1 MDFGHWH
8 VFLTQEKLNKL
19 KRYLDL
25 TDKDVENLR
34 KIKERLTFQEV
45 YSIFKKFSEH
55 LLTFEEFRKI
65 VEERQIDLHELRLKR
80 TRYFFRL
87 LENHYDRE
95 YVESRIK
102 VGVVHSSARITI
114 DYFIGGVGKLLEI
127 VEEKLKEKFSPQELP
142 EVFTSLVKAFLFDV
156 AIIIDSYIYE
166 TFEKFKEFLERNVD
180 AIVLL
185 DYDFKVV
192 FANRTF
198 EKLVGVNREELR
210 GVSFCE
216 LFPKEKKTQ
225 CAYIREVC
233 KSRESGTIEEIVY
246 LENRKTGVRIPV
258 ELAFNRYRV
267 QEDTY
272 FVLDIRN
279 VSEKLE
285 FEKEYLRLAALH
297 TVMGEIDRLL
307 FSERDYKKILY
318 NFVKIL
324 VEHGGFKF
332 AGIYRDSTGNPV
344 VEYGTYNASD
354 YAVCLK
360 SFCNGGCVILVL
372 AKEEEHFYKSEINF
386 IQEILNDIVHTVETS
401 RIHEKLTEVSLYDPL
416 TGLPNRNLFINLVQD
431 LIRRVRLKGRKV
443 AIVVFD
449 IDSFTEINTVYG
461 QKVGD
466 EILKEVAR
474 RITLIPEITDYV
486 ARITGDTFAFALEY
500 TYSKDEVV
508 KVINEIRRIFSEPVF
523 VNSYEIYVTF
533 SFGISVFPDDGE
545 SPEELLSYATTA
557 MLEARKIGGN
567 TYSFYRFPEFELK
580 EKMKLKQDL
589 KKAVEKGDFILLYQ
603 PKISLRE
610 RKVVGAEALLRWK
623 RGDELISPA
632 LFISIL
638 EETGLINEVGMWVMK
653 EVCRQLR
660 EWQEKD
666 LNFKIAVNIS
676 PVQLRSTSH
685 IRNLMRKIRSCK
697 LLLSYLEVE
706 ITETAVMENIGL
718 SSVFLRSLSDL
729 GVKSY
734 IDDFGTGYSSLA
746 YLKKLPVYGL
756 KIDVGFVRNI
766 PEDRDNLEIVKTII
780 SLAKSFGLKVVAEG
794 VEKKIQEEILLEL
807 GCDYAQGF
815 YYSPPLRA
823 EEFERFAR
831 EFEEKGSAHRSGI

>member
-8 VFLTQEKLNKL
+8 VFLTPEKIAKL
-19 KRYLDL
+19 KSYLDL
-25 TDKDVENLR
+25 TEEDIKNLK
-34 KIKERLTFQEV
+34 KIKERFTFDEV
-45 YSIFKKFSEH
+45 YAIFKKFSDH
-55 LLTFEEFRKI
+55 LLTFEEFKKI
-65 VEERQIDLHELRLKR
+65 VEERGVDLHELRLKR
-80 TRYFFRL
+80 TRYLFRL
-87 LENHYDRE
+87 LDDRYDKD

-102 VGVVHSSARITI
+102 VGIVHSNARITI
-114 DYFIGGVGKLLEI
+114 DYFIGGVGKLLELI
-127 VEEKLKEKFSPQELP
+127 ENDLKKKFNPQEIP
-142 EVFTSLVKAFLFDV
+142 DIFVSLVKAFLFDV

-185 DYDFKVV
+185 DYDFRIV
-192 FANRTF
+192 FTNKTF
-198 EKLVGVNREELR
+198 EKLVGINREELR
-210 GVSFCE
+210 GKSFCD

-233 KSRESGTIEEIVY
+233 KSKESGTIEEIVY
-246 LENRKTGVRIPV
+246 LENKRTGVRVPV
-258 ELAFNRYRV
+258 EVAFNRYKV
-267 QEDTY
+267 HEDSY

-285 FEKEYLRLAALH
+285 FEKEYVRLATLH

-307 FSERDYKKILY
+307 FTEKEYKKIMY

-324 VEHGGFKF
+324 VEQGGFSF
-332 AGIYRDSTGNPV
+332 AGIYKDSTSNPV
-344 VEYGTYNASD
+344 VEYGTYREGD

-372 AKEEEHFYKSEINF
+372 TKEEDHFYKSEINF
-386 IQEILNDIVHTVETS
+386 IQEILNDVVHTVETT
-401 RIHEKLTEVSLYDPL
+401 RIHEKLTEISLYDSL
-416 TGLPNRNLFINLVQD
+416 TGLPNRNFFINLVQD

-474 RITLIPEITDYV
+474 RVTLLPEITDYV

-508 KVINEIRRIFSEPVF
+508 KVINEIRRIFSDPVLI
-523 VNSYEIYVTF
+523 NSYEIYITF

-589 KKAVEKGDFILLYQ
+589 KKAVERGDFILLYQ
-603 PKISLRE
+603 PKIYLKE
-610 RKVVGAEALLRWK
+610 GKVVGAEALIRWK
-623 RGDELISPA
+623 RGDELVSPSV
-632 LFISIL
+632 FISIL
-638 EETGLINEVGMWVMK
+638 EETGLMNEVGIWVLNNVCKQLKAWKDKGLDMK
-653 EVCRQLR
+653 VA
-660 EWQEKD
+660 
-666 LNFKIAVNIS
+666 INIS

-697 LLLSYLEVE
+697 LLLSSLEVE
-706 ITETAVMENIGL
+706 ITETAVMENVGL

-766 PEDRDNLEIVKTII
+766 PEDKDNLEIVKTII

-794 VEKKIQEEILLEL
+794 VERKIQEEILLEL
-807 GCDYAQGF
+807 GCDYAQSY

-831 EFEEKGSAHRSGI
+831 EFEEKSSPYRSGI